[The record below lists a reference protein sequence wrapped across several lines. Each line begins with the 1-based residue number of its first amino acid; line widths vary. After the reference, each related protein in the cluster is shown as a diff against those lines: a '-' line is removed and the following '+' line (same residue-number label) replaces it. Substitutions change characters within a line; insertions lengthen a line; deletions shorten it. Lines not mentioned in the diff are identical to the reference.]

1 MDPSGLK
8 VFDVLGCQAV
18 ASDSPVAAV
27 DFLDGHPGD
36 LTHRLALDA
45 DHGVGQLGDHLA
57 LLVGCEDTFD
67 KFDVY
72 KRHVPRPLLVVGV
85 VAKDIVERA
94 LCGFAVRGWH
104 WRCNELMVAA
114 DIRRD
119 IDVDLLAEIRAEVQG
134 YIDVALWDV
143 AGKVAG
149 LPVHRML
156 GTCRDRLA
164 TQASSWVHGHT
175 HTYAEEAAA
184 YKAQG
189 IRSYK
194 LHPPTQR
201 RLFQGE
207 DVPLADDIEACAL
220 VREAVGEGY
229 PLMLDSAWAYTY
241 PDALKVGFAIEDLDY
256 TWYEDPLPADDIYG
270 YTRLKEQ
277 LSIPILATELT
288 DGGLYALA
296 PWVLAKATDYL
307 RGDVVIK
314 GGITG
319 MMKIARLAEAFHLNC
334 EVHDAYNALNNVA
347 TLNVVM
353 AIDNCDWFEIITIHE
368 PGSYDFEHLSYGLA
382 DPIRVDT
389 DGCVHAPT
397 APGLGHA
404 IDWDLINSG
413 SPVHLT

>member
-1 MDPSGLK
+1 MK
-8 VFDVLGCQAV
+8 ITDVRIIVHERQSSPRLGPPPLPLGV
-18 ASDSPVAAV
+18 LVISTDEGIDGHTFV
-27 DFLDGHPGD
+27 GHPGPN
-36 LTHRLALDA
+36 
-45 DHGVGQLGDHLA
+45 V
-57 LLVGCEDTFD
+57 FD
-67 KFDVY
+67 QIIRAAK
-72 KRHVPRPLLVVGV
+72 PLLIGKNPLDIGV
-85 VAKDIVERA
+85 I
-94 LCGFAVRGWH
+94 
-104 WRCNELMVAA
+104 WRTFQN
-114 DIRRD
+114 RRRMFD
-119 IDVDLLAEIRAEVQG
+119 PSVQG
-134 YIDVALWDV
+134 YIDVALWDI

-149 LPVHRML
+149 LPIHRML
-156 GTCRDRLA
+156 GTCRDKLA
-164 TQASSWVHGHT
+164 TQASSWVHGDT

-207 DVPLADDIEACAL
+207 HVPLSDDIEACAL

-241 PDALKVGFAIEDLDY
+241 PDALKVGFAIEDLDF

-270 YTRLKEQ
+270 YVRLKEQ

-288 DGGLYALA
+288 DGGFYALA
-296 PWVLAKATDYL
+296 PWILNKATDYL

-368 PGSYDFEHLSYGLA
+368 PGSYDFKHLSYGLA
-382 DPIRVDT
+382 DPITVDA
-389 DGCVHAPT
+389 DGYVHAPT

-413 SPVHLT
+413 SPVQLT